1 MEFSI
6 DHNSALPL
14 HAQVEQLLRE
24 MIIEEEYVEGKLL
37 PNEIDLAK
45 MLGISRNTLR
55 QAMHKLM
62 FEGLLV
68 RKKGIGTRVASRSVN
83 TRLTDWA
90 SFTQE
95 MNEKGIPF
103 INFDIHVSKV
113 LADESIAQ
121 IFSVK
126 PGTQIVKLER
136 LRGLKDG
143 PMVQFISYFHPRIG
157 LTGKED
163 YTRPLNEM
171 LEHDFATIPAISREE
186 ISALAAPKD
195 IALRLEIKKGEPI
208 LKRVRKV
215 FDPGER
221 IIEYNICYYRADKFT
236 YLIDIHR

>member
-14 HAQVEQLLRE
+14 HAQVEQLLRN
-24 MIIEEEYVEGKLL
+24 MIVEEEYIEGKLL

-45 MLGISRNTLR
+45 KLGISRNTLR

-62 FEGLLV
+62 YEGLLV

-83 TRLTDWA
+83 TRLTDWP

-103 INFDIHVSKV
+103 INFDIHVSKIP
-113 LADESIAQ
+113 ADELIAQ

-126 PGTQIVKLER
+126 PGTHIVKLER

-157 LTGKED
+157 LTGQED

-171 LEHDFATIPAISREE
+171 LEHDFATIAAVSREE
-186 ISALAAPKD
+186 ISALSAPKD
-195 IALRLEIKKGEPI
+195 IALLLEIKKGEPI

-215 FDPGER
+215 YDPGER
-221 IIEYNICYYRADKFT
+221 IIEFNICYYRADKFK

>member
-14 HAQVEQLLRE
+14 HAQVEQLLRD

-45 MLGISRNTLR
+45 KLGISRNTLR

-83 TRLTDWA
+83 TRLTDWP

-103 INFDIHVSKV
+103 INFDIHVSKIP
-113 LADESIAQ
+113 ADELMAQ
-121 IFSVK
+121 IFSIK
-126 PGTQIVKLER
+126 PGTSIVKLER
-136 LRGLKDG
+136 LRGMKDG
-143 PMVQFISYFHPRIG
+143 PMVQFTSYFHPRIG
-157 LTGKED
+157 LTGQED

-171 LEHDFATIPAISREE
+171 LEHDFATIPTISREE
-186 ISALAAPKD
+186 ISAQSAPKD

-215 FDPGER
+215 YDPGER

>member
-1 MEFSI
+1 MDFSI
-6 DHNSALPL
+6 DHNSPLPL
-14 HAQVEQLLRE
+14 HAQVEQLLRD
-24 MIIEEEYVEGKLL
+24 MIVEEEYAEGKLL

-45 MLGISRNTLR
+45 TLGISRNTLR

-68 RKKGIGTRVASRSVN
+68 RKKGIGTKVASRSVH
-83 TRLTDWA
+83 TRLTDWP

-103 INFDIHVSKV
+103 LNYHIQVNKV
-113 LADESIAQ
+113 AADEQIAS

-126 PGTQIVKLER
+126 IGTSIVKLER

-163 YTRPLNEM
+163 FTRPLNEM
-171 LEHDFATIPAISREE
+171 LEHDYATIPAISCEE
-186 ISALAAPKD
+186 ISAQAAPKD
-195 IALRLEIKKGEPI
+195 IAIRLEIKKGDPI

>member
-1 MEFSI
+1 MDFSI
-6 DHNSALPL
+6 DHSSALPL
-14 HAQVEQLLRE
+14 HAQVEQLLRN
-24 MIIEEEYVEGKLL
+24 MILEEEYIEGKLL

-45 MLGISRNTLR
+45 KLGISRNTLR

-83 TRLTDWA
+83 TRLTDWP

-103 INFDIHVSKV
+103 INYDIHVSKV
-113 LADESIAQ
+113 PADENIAN
-121 IFSVK
+121 ILSLK
-126 PGTQIVKLER
+126 PGTSIVKLER

-143 PMVQFISYFHPRIG
+143 PMVQFVSYFHPRIG

-163 YTRPLNEM
+163 FTRPLNEM
-171 LEHDFATIPAISREE
+171 LENDFATIPALSREE
-186 ISALAAPKD
+186 ISAQLAPKD
-195 IALRLEIKKGEPI
+195 IATRLEIKKGEPI

-215 FDPGER
+215 YDPGDR

-236 YLIDIHR
+236 YLIDINR